1 LKYAWIKEHRNEF
14 NIAHMCHLLEVSRN
28 CYYRWLHIEK
38 QEDMVLNTM
47 IQDIFLST
55 YQTYGTRRMKK
66 RLEQLYGLIV
76 SRRRIGRILKTL
88 GLSFRNKRRFRV
100 LTTNSNHTYAI
111 APNRIQ
117 QDFYASV
124 PNQLYVGDI
133 TYIPT
138 QEGWLYLA
146 VVIDLYSRRVIE

>member
-1 LKYAWIKEHRNEF
+1 
-14 NIAHMCHLLEVSRN
+14 MCRLLGVSRN
-28 CYYRWLHIEK
+28 CYYRWLPIEK
-38 QEDMVLNTM
+38 QEDFLLNNM
-47 IQDIFLST
+47 IKDIFLAT

-66 RLEQLYGLIV
+66 RLEHLYGLMI
-76 SRRRIGRILKTL
+76 SRRRIGRIMKKL
-88 GLSFRNKRRFRV
+88 GLSCRNKRRFRV

-124 PNQLYVGDI
+124 PNQMYVGDI

-146 VVIDLYSRRVIE
+146 IVIDLYSRRVIGSVCCTN

>member
-1 LKYAWIKEHRNEF
+1 MIKE
-14 NIAHMCHLLEVSRN
+14 
-28 CYYRWLHIEK
+28 
-38 QEDMVLNTM
+38 
-47 IQDIFLST
+47 IFLST

-66 RLEQLYGLIV
+66 QLEHLYGLIL
-76 SRRRIGRILKTL
+76 SRRRIGRILKKL
-88 GLSFRNKRRFRV
+88 GLSCRNKRRFRV

-124 PNQLYVGDI
+124 PNQMYVGDI

-146 VVIDLYSRRVIE
+146 VVIDLHTLIVTGKQIGRAHV